1 MLTLYHYDRSTAA
14 QRVRLGLEEKKIEWH
29 SEIVDTAMGDAS
41 KRPEGFHELNP
52 KGLIPLLVHDG
63 FALPE
68 STLIL
73 EYLEEAFPDN
83 IRLTPH
89 SPQDRA
95 RMRLWMRRIEDGIHV
110 ASRTIGVCI
119 VNRFIYK
126 EADKSKLEDYYKKMR
141 DTTRKNN
148 DQINIEMGLDSPLL
162 KPSIDA
168 FKKLFKDMNDQ
179 LSETPWLSGDDYS
192 IADISLVVYLTRM
205 SSFQMAPL
213 WHDFSYL
220 QSWFEKIK
228 ARDAYK
234 RAVDDWGDITAD
246 KRKVEGQAAF
256 ETIKLLWE
264 APSQ

>member
-14 QRVRLGLEEKKIEWH
+14 QRVRLGLEEKKIEWR

-41 KRPEGFHELNP
+41 KRPEGYHKLNP

-73 EYLEEAFPDN
+73 EYLEEAFPDHL
-83 IRLTPH
+83 RLTPD

-119 VNRFIYK
+119 VNRYIYK
-126 EADKSKLEDYYKKMR
+126 EADKSKLADYYKKMR
-141 DTTRKNN
+141 DATRKNN
-148 DQINIEMGLDSPLL
+148 DQINIELGLDSPLL
-162 KPSIDA
+162 KPSIHA
-168 FKKLFKDMNDQ
+168 FKKLFKDMDDQ
-179 LSETPWLSGDDYS
+179 LSETKWLSGNDYS

-213 WHDFSYL
+213 WHDFSNL
-220 QSWFEKIK
+220 NGWFENIK

-234 RAVDDWGDITAD
+234 RAVDDWGDITEE
-246 KRKVEGQAAF
+246 RRRENGIQAY
-256 ETIKLLWE
+256 ETLEKYWSE
-264 APSQ
+264 E

>member
-14 QRVRLGLEEKKIEWH
+14 QRVRLGLEEKKIEWR

-41 KRPEGFHELNP
+41 KRPEGFHKLNP

-73 EYLEEAFPDN
+73 EYLEEAFPDHV
-83 IRLTPH
+83 RLTPD
-89 SPQDRA
+89 SPKDRA

-126 EADKSKLEDYYKKMR
+126 EADKSKLDDYYKKMR
-141 DTTRKNN
+141 DATRKNN
-148 DQINIEMGLDSPLL
+148 DQINIELGLESPLL
-162 KPSIDA
+162 KPAINA
-168 FKKLFKDMNDQ
+168 FKKLFNDMNNQ
-179 LSETPWLSGDDYS
+179 LSITPWLSGKDYS

-213 WHDFSYL
+213 WQDLSHL
-220 QSWFEKIK
+220 VNWFEKIK

-234 RAVDDWGDITAD
+234 RAVDDWGDITE
-246 KRKVEGQAAF
+246 KRRRENGISSYKTLEKYWN
-256 ETIKLLWE
+256 EE
-264 APSQ
+264 

>member
-14 QRVRLGLEEKKIEWH
+14 QRVRLGLEEKKLEWH

-41 KRPEGFHELNP
+41 KRPEGFHKLNP
-52 KGLIPLLVHDG
+52 KGLIPLLVHDE

-73 EYLEEAFPDN
+73 EYLEEAFPKHDS
-83 IRLTPH
+83 LTPK

-126 EADKSKLEDYYKKMR
+126 EAGKSKLQDYYMKMR

-148 DQINIEMGLDSPLL
+148 DQINTELGLNSPLL
-162 KPSIDA
+162 KPAIHA
-168 FKKLFKDMNDQ
+168 FKKLFQDMDDQ
-179 LSETPWLSGDDYS
+179 LANTPWLSGPDYT

-205 SSFQMAPL
+205 TSFQMSPL
-213 WHDFSYL
+213 WDDFTFL
-220 QSWFEKIK
+220 RTWFDKIRD
-228 ARDAYK
+228 RDAY
-234 RAVDDWGDITAD
+234 RSAVDDWGDVTAE
-246 KRKVEGQAAF
+246 RRRQNGIEAF
-256 ETIKLLWE
+256 ETIKNYWNE
-264 APSQ
+264 DS

>member
-14 QRVRLGLEEKKIEWH
+14 QRVRLGLEEKKIDWV
-29 SEIVDTAMGDAS
+29 SEIVDTAMGDAT
-41 KRPEGFHELNP
+41 KRPDGFHKLNP

-73 EYLEEAFPDN
+73 EYLEEAFPDHFT
-83 IRLTPH
+83 LTPK

-126 EADKSKLEDYYKKMR
+126 EADKLKLSEYYAKMR
-141 DTTRKNN
+141 DETRKNN
-148 DQINIEMGLDSPLL
+148 DQINTELGLESPLL
-162 KPSIDA
+162 KPSVIA
-168 FKKLFKDMNDQ
+168 FKKLFKDMNEQ
-179 LSETPWLSGDDYS
+179 LSKTPWLAGENYS

-205 SSFQMAPL
+205 TSFQMAPL
-213 WHDFSYL
+213 WKDFTYL
-220 QSWFEKIK
+220 QNWFEKIK

-234 RAVDDWGDITAD
+234 RAVDDWGDVTEQRRRENGI
-246 KRKVEGQAAF
+246 
-256 ETIKLLWE
+256 E
-264 APSQ
+264 AYPILEQYWHGK

>member
-1 MLTLYHYDRSTAA
+1 
-14 QRVRLGLEEKKIEWH
+14 
-29 SEIVDTAMGDAS
+29 
-41 KRPEGFHELNP
+41 
-52 KGLIPLLVHDG
+52 
-63 FALPE
+63 
-68 STLIL
+68 
-73 EYLEEAFPDN
+73 
-83 IRLTPH
+83 
-89 SPQDRA
+89 
-95 RMRLWMRRIEDGIHV
+95 
-110 ASRTIGVCI
+110 
-119 VNRFIYK
+119 
-126 EADKSKLEDYYKKMR
+126 MR

-148 DQINIEMGLDSPLL
+148 DQINIELGLDSPLL

-168 FKKLFKDMNDQ
+168 FKKLFRDMNDQ
-179 LSETPWLSGDDYS
+179 LSETPWLSGKDYS

-264 APSQ
+264 APPQ

>member
-41 KRPEGFHELNP
+41 KRPEGFHKLNP
-52 KGLIPLLVHDG
+52 KGLIPLMVHDG

-73 EYLEEAFPDN
+73 EYLEEAFPDHD
-83 IRLTPH
+83 RLTPS

-126 EADKSKLEDYYKKMR
+126 EADKSKITDYYDKMR

-148 DQINIEMGLDSPLL
+148 DQINTELGLDSPLL
-162 KPSIDA
+162 KPAIYE
-168 FKKLFKDMNDQ
+168 FKKLFTEMNTQ
-179 LSETPWLSGDDYS
+179 LSITPWLAGKEYS

-205 SSFQMAPL
+205 ASFQMAPL
-213 WHDFSYL
+213 WRDCSYL
-220 QSWFEKIK
+220 VAWFEKIK
-228 ARDAYK
+228 AREAYK
-234 RAVDDWGDITAD
+234 RAVDNWGDITEA
-246 KRKVEGQAAF
+246 RRRENGIQAF
-256 ETIKLLWE
+256 STIQKYWTE
-264 APSQ
+264 

>member
-14 QRVRLGLEEKKIEWH
+14 QRVRLGLEEKQIEWR

-41 KRPEGFHELNP
+41 SRPEGFHKLNP
-52 KGLIPLLVHDG
+52 KGLIPLLVHDE

-73 EYLEEAFPDN
+73 EYLEEAFPDHT
-83 IRLTPH
+83 RLTPN

-126 EADKSKLEDYYKKMR
+126 EADKSQLADYYKKMR

-148 DQINIEMGLDSPLL
+148 DQINTELGLDSPLL
-162 KPSIDA
+162 KPSIQA
-168 FKKLFKDMNDQ
+168 FKQLFTDMDRQ
-179 LSETPWLSGDDYS
+179 LSETPWLSGKDYS

-213 WHDFSYL
+213 WSELCNLTNCSSCEISSSHHGNHL
-220 QSWFEKIK
+220 PIG
-228 ARDAYK
+228 A
-234 RAVDDWGDITAD
+234 
-246 KRKVEGQAAF
+246 
-256 ETIKLLWE
+256 
-264 APSQ
+264 